1 MKTRHADM
9 SLGSDYQSRG
19 QCLAPFVELYRKKV
33 TILRLDVVPFAICH
47 TIAHAHA
54 WSALSRAS
62 QNELIF
68 SMIGIPTL
76 LILQLLTFLGTRW
89 SVSWKCFVAYD
100 RCLSWE
106 TAEWALVIPRHNGGR
121 SGLVPLHH
129 DLSKGSDAWFTFQ
142 KQTFV
147 RDAAAMVGW
156 SILTSPFEG
165 MPLHKYFENCRRGIE
180 TSNEL
185 ASARAKW
192 GANEFQIPDPSF
204 LELFEEYLNRVSKRS
219 ERSLYERNLRA
230 GIILHLF
237 LSSKLPAAC
246 CGPWTSTGYIAH
258 SLCSCY

>member
-1 MKTRHADM
+1 M
-9 SLGSDYQSRG
+9 SLSVDDQSRDRR
-19 QCLAPFVELYRKKV
+19 LAPSVQLYRKKV
-33 TILRLDVVPFAICH
+33 TLLRYDVVPFAICH
-47 TIAHAHA
+47 TVAHAHA

-62 QNELIF
+62 QHELII
-68 SMIGIPTL
+68 SMIAIPTL

-89 SVSWKCFVAYD
+89 SVTWKCFVAYD

-106 TAEWALVIPRHNGGR
+106 TAQWVLVIPQHNGGR

-156 SILTSPFEG
+156 TILTSPFER
-165 MPLHKYFENCRRGIE
+165 MPLRKYSEKCRQGIE
-180 TSNEL
+180 TSHEL
-185 ASARAKW
+185 ALARAKW

-204 LELFEEYLNRVSKRS
+204 FELFEEHSTRVFKIPNDSFTKNC
-219 ERSLYERNLRA
+219 LLA

-237 LSSKLPAAC
+237 SYSKWRAAC
-246 CGPWTSTGYIAH
+246 CGPWTSTGYIVH